1 MNFDYS
7 DEQQQ
12 LADSL
17 QKYLSQN
24 YGFEQRKAA
33 SAIEVPYGVAISL
46 GTFWVVPQMASAITL
61 PMPF

>member
-17 QKYLSQN
+17 QKYLA
-24 YGFEQRKAA
+24 RTTA
-33 SAIEVPYGVAISL
+33 SS
-46 GTFWVVPQMASAITL
+46 SAR
-61 PMPF
+61 PS

>member
-17 QKYLSQN
+17 QKYLAQHYS
-24 YGFEQRKAA
+24 FEQRKA
-33 SAIEVPYGVAISL
+33 I
-46 GTFWVVPQMASAITL
+46 
-61 PMPF
+61 